1 MSNDEKMNEFD
12 IVFKGQHGTFTVN
25 QAKKWPTK
33 EDLEEELTNLE
44 EIGIGKVTEIIIK
57 PLK

>member
-1 MSNDEKMNEFD
+1 M
-12 IVFKGQHGTFTVN
+12 N